1 MTASVVEAPPAWEPL
16 AERRHIT
23 ALDGA
28 RGAAVIAVL
37 LFHGGVLRG
46 GYLGVDLFFVLSGY
60 LITSILLAETAR
72 SGTIGLG
79 GFWARR
85 ARRLLPALFLML
97 VAVCAYAI
105 FIAKPTELNQIRGD
119 FLATL
124 GYVANW
130 HLVLADYDYWR
141 LFTSPSP
148 LNHTWSL
155 AIEEQFYVLWPLV
168 ALGVGFIVRRGRTTI
183 AWARAMFF
191 TSLILSIASAALAL
205 QIWHS
210 SKGTV
215 RIYYGTDTR
224 AAAIL
229 FGAALASWIAWRGAA
244 STKRGRLSLEVLGV
258 IATAILIWAYFR
270 LEQGGLYSG
279 GLLICSLAATA
290 VIAAITHPESGP
302 LARSFSARPF
312 VEAGIISYG
321 LYLWHWPI
329 YVWLN
334 ADRVGLSG
342 WLLLT
347 VRLAATIAVALLS
360 YRFVEKPIRYGAFS
374 AKTLRWFTPL
384 ATGILVA
391 LAILST
397 RGAQASPIKEKS
409 PKEQV
414 AAAVQNARRH
424 PGSSRLMIVG
434 NSVGYELA
442 DQGFAPLDAE
452 FGITTLNASVIACHF
467 PTVVLERGAELG
479 GGQPARDCTPNW
491 SKSVAEFDPDVVVL
505 VLGSTQM
512 AGKKTDTWVTPC
524 DGAYAGW
531 INRAM
536 EDAIRILTARGA
548 RLVLT
553 TSAYSDI
560 FFQVPSAAPFTRCHN
575 EAITRFAKRHPAVGL
590 VDLARRVCPKYK
602 NCSRKEQGITLR
614 PDGVHYQKD
623 GALLIARW
631 MIPQLGLPQIPQ
643 SLSGPTGK
651 AKP

>member
-1 MTASVVEAPPAWEPL
+1 MTSSVVEAPKTESPL

-37 LFHGGVLRG
+37 LFHGGVLKG

-60 LITSILLAETAR
+60 LITSLLLAETAR

-97 VAVCAYAI
+97 VAVCAYAV

-130 HLVLADYDYWR
+130 HLVLAHYDYWR

-155 AIEEQFYVLWPLV
+155 AIEEQFYVVWPLV
-168 ALGVGFIVRRGRTTI
+168 ALGVGFIVRRGRTAI

-205 QIWHS
+205 EIWHS

-229 FGAALASWIAWRGAA
+229 FGTALASWIAWRGAA
-244 STKRGRLSLEVLGV
+244 STKRGRLSLEVLGF
-258 IATAILIWAYFR
+258 IATAILVWAYFR

-279 GLLICSLAATA
+279 GLLVCSLAATA
-290 VIAAITHPESGP
+290 VIAAITHPDSGL
-302 LARSFSARPF
+302 LARGLSARPF

-334 ADRVGLSG
+334 ADRVGVSG
-342 WLLLT
+342 WPLLT
-347 VRLAATIAVALLS
+347 VRLAVTLGVALLS

-374 AKTLRWFTPL
+374 ARTLRWFTPFAAALLVGL
-384 ATGILVA
+384 AVI
-391 LAILST
+391 ST
-397 RGAQASPIKEKS
+397 RGAEASPIKQKTIKQE
-409 PKEQV
+409 
-414 AAAVQNARRH
+414 AADALKKTIDH
-424 PGSSRLMIVG
+424 PGATRVMIVG
-434 NSVGYELA
+434 NSVGWYLS
-442 DQGFAPLDAE
+442 DQGFTPLDND
-452 FGITTLNASVIACHF
+452 FNMVTLNAALPGCHF
-467 PTVVLERGAELG
+467 PTVLKERGPELG
-479 GGQPARDCTPNW
+479 DGSNAFDCTLAWP
-491 SKSVAEFDPDVVVL
+491 STVAQFDPDIVVL
-505 VLGSTQM
+505 LLGAIHVGGTR
-512 AGKKTDTWVTPC
+512 GDGWVRPC
-524 DGAYAGW
+524 DALFKEWTSQALT
-531 INRAM
+531 
-536 EDAIRILTARGA
+536 DAQRVLTSRGA
-548 RLVLT
+548 HLVIS
-553 TSAYSDI
+553 TSAYSPV
-560 FFQVPSAAPFTRCHN
+560 FGFTPEVVPLTKCQNATFVRYADQ
-575 EAITRFAKRHPAVGL
+575 HPEVGL
-590 VDLARRVCPKYK
+590 IDIAKRVCPKYDDCQTIERGVK
-602 NCSRKEQGITLR
+602 LR
-614 PDGVHYQKD
+614 PDFIHYQGA
-623 GALLIARW
+623 GALIITRW
-631 MIPQLGLPQIPQ
+631 MIPQLGLPKAPGPP
-643 SLSGPTGK
+643 SGATGK

>member
-1 MTASVVEAPPAWEPL
+1 MTSLVVEAPKTESPS

-37 LFHGGVLRG
+37 LFHGGVLKG

-97 VAVCAYAI
+97 VAVCVYAV

-155 AIEEQFYVLWPLV
+155 AIEEQFYVVWPLV
-168 ALGVGFIVRRGRTTI
+168 ALAVGFIVRRKRTAI

-191 TSLILSIASAALAL
+191 TSLVLSITSAALAL
-205 QIWHS
+205 QIWRS

-244 STKRGRLSLEVLGV
+244 STKRGRHSLEILGV

-279 GLLICSLAATA
+279 GLLVCSLAATA
-290 VIAAITHPESGP
+290 IIAAITHPESGP
-302 LARSFSARPF
+302 LARAFSARPF

-334 ADRVGLSG
+334 ADRVGLNG
-342 WLLLT
+342 WPLLG
-347 VRLAATIAVALLS
+347 VRLAVTLAVALLS

-374 AKTLRWFTPL
+374 AKTLRWFTPFAAVLLVGL
-384 ATGILVA
+384 AVI
-391 LAILST
+391 ST
-397 RGAQASPIKEKS
+397 RGAEASPIKQKTI
-409 PKEQV
+409 EQES
-414 AAAVQNARRH
+414 AKALKKTIDH
-424 PGSSRLMIVG
+424 PGATRVMIVG
-434 NSVGYELA
+434 NSIGWYLA
-442 DQGFAPLDAE
+442 DQGFTPLDND
-452 FGITTLNASVIACHF
+452 FNMVTLNAALPGCHF
-467 PTVVLERGAELG
+467 PTVLKERGPELG
-479 GGQPARDCTPNW
+479 DGFNAFDCTLAWP
-491 SKSVAEFDPDVVVL
+491 STVAQFDPDIVIL
-505 VLGSTQM
+505 LLGATHI
-512 AGKKTDTWVTPC
+512 GGTRGDGWVKPC
-524 DGAYAGW
+524 DALYKEWTSQALG
-531 INRAM
+531 
-536 EDAIRILTARGA
+536 DAEGVLTSQGA
-548 RLVLT
+548 RLLIST
-553 TSAYSDI
+553 TAYSPL
-560 FFQVPSAAPFTRCHN
+560 FGLTPEVVPLTKCQNAAFERYSKQHP
-575 EAITRFAKRHPAVGL
+575 EVGLIDFAK
-590 VDLARRVCPKYK
+590 RVCPKYDDCQTIERGVK
-602 NCSRKEQGITLR
+602 LR
-614 PDGVHYQKD
+614 PDFLHYQGE
-623 GALLIARW
+623 GARLIMRW
-631 MIPQLGLPQIPQ
+631 VIPQLGLPKNPQ
-643 SLSGPTGK
+643 PSSGPTGT

>member
-1 MTASVVEAPPAWEPL
+1 MTSSVVEAPPTEGSMV
-16 AERRHIT
+16 ERRHIT

-37 LFHGGVLRG
+37 LFHGGVLKG

-60 LITSILLAETAR
+60 LITSLLLAETAR

-97 VAVCAYAI
+97 VAVCAYAV

-130 HLVLADYDYWR
+130 HLVLAHYDYWR

-155 AIEEQFYVLWPLV
+155 AIEEQFYVVWPLV
-168 ALGVGFIVRRGRTTI
+168 ALGVGFIVRRGRTAI

-191 TSLILSIASAALAL
+191 TSLTLSIFSAAFAL

-244 STKRGRLSLEVLGV
+244 STKRGRFSLEVLGF
-258 IATAILIWAYFR
+258 IAAAILVWAYFR

-290 VIAAITHPESGP
+290 VIAAITHPESGL
-302 LARSFSARPF
+302 LARGLSARPF

-342 WLLLT
+342 WPLLA
-347 VRLAATIAVALLS
+347 VRLAVTLAVALLS

-374 AKTLRWFTPL
+374 AKTLRWFTPFAAALLIGL
-384 ATGILVA
+384 ALI
-391 LAILST
+391 ST
-397 RGAQASPIKEKS
+397 SGAEASPIKQKTI
-409 PKEQV
+409 EQES
-414 AAAVQNARRH
+414 ANALKKTIDH
-424 PGSSRLMIVG
+424 PGATRVMIVG
-434 NSVGYELA
+434 NSVGWYLA
-442 DQGFAPLDAE
+442 DQGFTPQDHE
-452 FGITTLNASVIACHF
+452 FNMVTFNAAFPACHF
-467 PTVVLERGAELG
+467 PTVLKERGPELG
-479 GGQPARDCTPNW
+479 DGHDSIDCTPGW
-491 SKSVAEFDPDVVVL
+491 ASEVKQFDPDVVL
-505 VLGSTQM
+505 LMLG
-512 AGKKTDTWVTPC
+512 ANHIGGRRGDVWVNPC
-524 DGAYAGW
+524 DALYKEWTSKALG
-531 INRAM
+531 
-536 EDAIRILTARGA
+536 DAERVLTAKGA
-548 RLVLT
+548 HLVIST
-553 TSAYSDI
+553 NAYSPV
-560 FFQVPSAAPFTRCHN
+560 FGMTPEVVPLTKCQNAT
-575 EAITRFAKRHPAVGL
+575 FARYATLHPEVGL
-590 VDLARRVCPKYK
+590 IDLAKHVCPKYDGCK
-602 NCSRKEQGITLR
+602 LFDHGVRLR
-614 PDGVHYQKD
+614 PDFLHYQGD
-623 GALLIARW
+623 GALLITRW
-631 MIPQLGLPQIPQ
+631 MIPQLGLPKTAGTP
-643 SLSGPTGK
+643 SGPTGK
-651 AKP
+651 VKP

>member
-1 MTASVVEAPPAWEPL
+1 MTSSVVEAPKTESPL
-16 AERRHIT
+16 AERRHIA

-37 LFHGGVLRG
+37 LFHGGVLKG

-72 SGTIGLG
+72 TGTIGLG

-155 AIEEQFYVLWPLV
+155 AIEEQFYVVWPLV
-168 ALGVGFIVRRGRTTI
+168 ALGVGFIVQRRRTAI

-191 TSLILSIASAALAL
+191 TSLLLSIASAAQAL
-205 QIWHS
+205 WIWHS

-229 FGAALASWIAWRGAA
+229 FGAALASWIAWRGSA
-244 STKRGRLSLEVLGV
+244 STKRGRLSLEVLGL
-258 IATAILIWAYFR
+258 IATAILVWAYFR
-270 LEQGGLYSG
+270 LDQSGLYSG

-290 VIAAITHPESGP
+290 VIAAITHPDSGL
-302 LARSFSARPF
+302 LARGLSARPF

-334 ADRVGLSG
+334 SDRVGVSG
-342 WLLLT
+342 WPLLAI
-347 VRLAATIAVALLS
+347 RLAVTLAVALLS

-374 AKTLRWFTPL
+374 AKTLRWFTPCAAALLVGL
-384 ATGILVA
+384 AVI
-391 LAILST
+391 ST
-397 RGAQASPIKEKS
+397 RGAEASPIKQKTIKQE
-409 PKEQV
+409 
-414 AAAVQNARRH
+414 AADALKKTIDH
-424 PGSSRLMIVG
+424 PGATRVMIVG
-434 NSVGYELA
+434 NSVGWYLS
-442 DQGFAPLDAE
+442 DQGFTPLDND
-452 FGITTLNASVIACHF
+452 FNMVTFNAALPGCHF
-467 PTVVLERGAELG
+467 PTVLKERGPELG
-479 GGQPARDCTPNW
+479 DGIDAFDCTAKWPNA
-491 SKSVAEFDPDVVVL
+491 VEQFDPDIVVL
-505 VLGSTQM
+505 LLGASHV
-512 AGKKTDTWVTPC
+512 GGNRGDGWRKPC
-524 DGAYAGW
+524 DALYKDWASQGLA
-531 INRAM
+531 
-536 EDAIRILTARGA
+536 DAERVLTSQGA
-548 RLVLT
+548 RLVIT
-553 TSAYSDI
+553 TNAYSPLYGYTPEVI
-560 FFQVPSAAPFTRCHN
+560 PLTKCQNATFKRY
-575 EAITRFAKRHPAVGL
+575 AKQHPEVGL
-590 VDLARRVCPKYK
+590 IDLADRVCPEY
-602 NCSRKEQGITLR
+602 NDCQAVERGVRLR
-614 PDGVHYQKD
+614 PDYLHYTGD
-623 GALLIARW
+623 GALLITRW
-631 MIPQLGLPQIPQ
+631 MIPQLGLPKNVVGP
-643 SLSGPTGK
+643 SGVTGK
-651 AKP
+651 ANP

>member
-1 MTASVVEAPPAWEPL
+1 MTSSVVEAPKAEAPL

-37 LFHGGVLRG
+37 LFHGGVLKG

-60 LITSILLAETAR
+60 LITSLLLAETAR

-97 VAVCAYAI
+97 VAVCAYAV

-155 AIEEQFYVLWPLV
+155 AIEEQFYVVWPLV
-168 ALGVGFIVRRGRTTI
+168 ALGVGCIVRRGRTAI

-191 TSLILSIASAALAL
+191 TSLTLSIFSAAFAL

-244 STKRGRLSLEVLGV
+244 STKRGRHSLEILGV

-302 LARSFSARPF
+302 LARAFSARPL

-342 WLLLT
+342 WPLLG
-347 VRLAATIAVALLS
+347 VRIAVTLVVALLS

-374 AKTLRWFTPL
+374 AKTLRWFTPFAAALLIGL
-384 ATGILVA
+384 ALI
-391 LAILST
+391 ST
-397 RGAQASPIKEKS
+397 RGAEASPIKQKTI
-409 PKEQV
+409 EQES
-414 AAAVQNARRH
+414 ANALQKTVDH
-424 PGSSRLMIVG
+424 PGATRVMIVG
-434 NSVGYELA
+434 NSVGWYLS
-442 DQGFAPLDAE
+442 DQGFTPLDHE
-452 FGITTLNASVIACHF
+452 FNMVTFNAAFPACHF
-467 PTVVLERGAELG
+467 PTVLKERGPELG
-479 GGQPARDCTPNW
+479 DGRDAIDCTPLW
-491 SKSVAEFDPDVVVL
+491 PDAVAQFDPDIVVL
-505 VLGSTQM
+505 LLGSSHVGGNRGDGW
-512 AGKKTDTWVTPC
+512 AKPC
-524 DGAYAGW
+524 DALYKEWTSQSLAEAE
-531 INRAM
+531 RVLAS
-536 EDAIRILTARGA
+536 RGA
-548 RLVLT
+548 HLVIS
-553 TSAYSDI
+553 TSAYSPL
-560 FFQVPSAAPFTRCHN
+560 FGLTPVVAGQTKCQNAT
-575 EAITRFAKRHPAVGL
+575 FARYAKHHPEVGL
-590 VDLARRVCPKYK
+590 IDLAMRVCPKYDSCK
-602 NCSRKEQGITLR
+602 QVEHGVTLR
-614 PDGVHYQKD
+614 PDAQHYQGD
-623 GALLIARW
+623 GALLITRW
-631 MIPQLGLPQIPQ
+631 MIPQLGLPKAPGTP
-643 SLSGPTGK
+643 SGPRGK
-651 AKP
+651 VKP

>member
-1 MTASVVEAPPAWEPL
+1 MTSSVVEAPKTESPL

-37 LFHGGVLRG
+37 LFHGGVLKG

-72 SGTIGLG
+72 TGTIGLG

-97 VAVCAYAI
+97 VAVCAYAV
-105 FIAKPTELNQIRGD
+105 FIAKPTELTQIRGD

-130 HLVLADYDYWR
+130 HLVLAHYDYWR

-155 AIEEQFYVLWPLV
+155 AIEEQFYVVWPLV
-168 ALGVGFIVRRGRTTI
+168 ALSVGFIVRRGRTAI

-191 TSLILSIASAALAL
+191 TSLILSITSAALAL
-205 QIWHS
+205 EIWHS

-244 STKRGRLSLEVLGV
+244 STKRGRLSLEILGFA
-258 IATAILIWAYFR
+258 ATAILVWAYFR

-290 VIAAITHPESGP
+290 VIAAITHPDSGL
-302 LARSFSARPF
+302 LARGLSARLF

-334 ADRVGLSG
+334 ADRVGVSG
-342 WLLLT
+342 WPLLAI
-347 VRLAATIAVALLS
+347 RLAVTLAVALLS

-374 AKTLRWFTPL
+374 AKTLRWFTPCAAALLVGL
-384 ATGILVA
+384 AVI
-391 LAILST
+391 ST
-397 RGAQASPIKEKS
+397 RGAEASPIKQKTI
-409 PKEQV
+409 EQES
-414 AAAVQNARRH
+414 ADALKKTIDH
-424 PGSSRLMIVG
+424 PGATRIMIVG
-434 NSVGYELA
+434 NSVGWYLS
-442 DQGFAPLDAE
+442 DQGFTPLDND
-452 FGITTLNASVIACHF
+452 FNMVTLNAALPGCHF
-467 PTVVLERGAELG
+467 PTVLKERGPELG
-479 GGQPARDCTPNW
+479 DGSNAFDCTLAWP
-491 SKSVAEFDPDVVVL
+491 STVAQFDPDIVVL
-505 VLGSTQM
+505 LLGAIHVGGTR
-512 AGKKTDTWVTPC
+512 GDGWVRPC
-524 DGAYAGW
+524 DALYKEWTSQALT
-531 INRAM
+531 
-536 EDAIRILTARGA
+536 DAQRVLTSRGA
-548 RLVLT
+548 HLVIST
-553 TSAYSDI
+553 NAYSPV
-560 FFQVPSAAPFTRCHN
+560 FGFTPEVVPLTKCQNATFVRYA
-575 EAITRFAKRHPAVGL
+575 EQHPEVGL
-590 VDLARRVCPKYK
+590 IDIAKRVCPKYDDCQTIERGVK
-602 NCSRKEQGITLR
+602 LR
-614 PDGVHYQKD
+614 PDFIHYQGA
-623 GALLIARW
+623 GALIITRW
-631 MIPQLGLPQIPQ
+631 MIPQLGLPKNPQ
-643 SLSGPTGK
+643 PPSGSTGT

>member
-1 MTASVVEAPPAWEPL
+1 MTSSVIEAPPSEGSST
-16 AERRHIT
+16 ERRHIT

-37 LFHGGVLRG
+37 LFHGGVLKG

-60 LITSILLAETAR
+60 LITSLLLAETAR

-97 VAVCAYAI
+97 IAVCVYAA

-130 HLVLADYDYWR
+130 HLVLANYDYWK

-155 AIEEQFYVLWPLV
+155 AIEEQFYVVWPLV
-168 ALGVGFIVRRGRTTI
+168 ALAVGFVVHRGRTAI

-191 TSLILSIASAALAL
+191 TSLSLSIISAALAL

-244 STKRGRLSLEVLGV
+244 STRSGRTSLEVLGFV
-258 IATAILIWAYFR
+258 ATALLIWAYFR
-270 LEQGGLYSG
+270 LEQSGLYSG
-279 GLLICSLAATA
+279 GLLICSIAATA
-290 VIAAITHPESGP
+290 VIAAITHPDSGP
-302 LARSFSARPF
+302 LARAFSARPL

-334 ADRVGLSG
+334 EDRVGASG
-342 WLLLT
+342 WRLLA
-347 VRLAATIAVALLS
+347 VRLAVTLAIALLS

-374 AKTLRWFTPL
+374 AKTLRWFTPCAAALLIGL
-384 ATGILVA
+384 ALV
-391 LAILST
+391 ST
-397 RGAQASPIKEKS
+397 LGAEASPIKQKTI
-409 PKEQV
+409 EQE
-414 AAAVQNARRH
+414 AADALKKTIDH
-424 PGSSRLMIVG
+424 PGATRVMIVG
-434 NSVGYELA
+434 NSVGWFLSDE
-442 DQGFAPLDAE
+442 GFTPLDNE
-452 FGITTLNASVIACHF
+452 FNMITFNAAFPACHF
-467 PTVVLERGAELG
+467 PTVLKERGPELG
-479 GGQPARDCTPNW
+479 DGRDSLDCTPAW
-491 SKSVAEFDPDVVVL
+491 PSAVAQFDPDIVVML
-505 VLGSTQM
+505 LGASHI
-512 AGKKTDTWVTPC
+512 GGNRGGGWVKPC
-524 DGAYAGW
+524 DALYKEWTSQAL
-531 INRAM
+531 A
-536 EDAIRILTARGA
+536 DAERVLTSQGA
-548 RLVLT
+548 RLLIST
-553 TSAYSDI
+553 TAYSPL
-560 FFQVPSAAPFTRCHN
+560 FGFTPEVVPLTKCQNAT
-575 EAITRFAKRHPAVGL
+575 FAEYAQQHPEVGL
-590 VDLARRVCPKYK
+590 IDLAKRVCPKYDECK
-602 NCSRKEQGITLR
+602 AIEQGIRLR
-614 PDGVHYQKD
+614 PDFLHYQGE
-623 GALLIARW
+623 GALLITRW
-631 MIPQLGLPQIPQ
+631 MIPQLGLPKNPQ
-643 SLSGPTGK
+643 PPSTSTGT
-651 AKP
+651 ANP

>member
-105 FIAKPTELNQIRGD
+105 FIAKPTELNQIRDD

-302 LARSFSARPF
+302 LARAFSARPF

-342 WLLLT
+342 WPLLT
-347 VRLAATIAVALLS
+347 VRLAVTIAVALLS

-374 AKTLRWFTPL
+374 AKTLRWFTPCAAALLVGL
-384 ATGILVA
+384 ALI
-391 LAILST
+391 ST
-397 RGAQASPIKEKS
+397 RGAEASPIKQKTI
-409 PKEQV
+409 KEET
-414 AAAVQNARRH
+414 ANAVKNTIYH
-424 PGSSRLMIVG
+424 PGASRVMIVG
-434 NSVGYELA
+434 NSVGWLLA
-442 DQGFAPLDAE
+442 NEGFAPLERE
-452 FGITTLNASVIACHF
+452 FNMVTLNAARPMCHF
-467 PTVVLERGAELG
+467 PTVRTQRGPELG
-479 GGQPARDCTPNW
+479 EGNIPLDCTEAWP
-491 SKSVAEFDPDVVVL
+491 SAVEEFDPDVVVL
-505 VLGSTQM
+505 LLGATHIGGERNGRW
-512 AGKKTDTWVTPC
+512 ATPC
-524 DGAYAGW
+524 ESLYKEWTTQGLA
-531 INRAM
+531 
-536 EDAIRILTARGA
+536 DATRVLTSLGA
-548 RLVLT
+548 RLVIST
-553 TSAYSDI
+553 NAYSPL
-560 FFQVPSAAPFTRCHN
+560 FGYAPEVAPLTKCQNASMERY
-575 EAITRFAKRHPAVGL
+575 AKLHPEVGL
-590 VDLARRVCPKYK
+590 IDLAKRVCPKY
-602 NCSRKEQGITLR
+602 NVCEPVEDGVRLR
-614 PDGVHYQKD
+614 PDFIHYQGP
-623 GALLIARW
+623 GALLITRW

-651 AKP
+651 PKP

>member
-1 MTASVVEAPPAWEPL
+1 MTSSVVEAPKTESPL

-37 LFHGGVLRG
+37 LFHGGVLKG

-72 SGTIGLG
+72 TRTIGLG

-97 VAVCAYAI
+97 LAVCAYAI

-155 AIEEQFYVLWPLV
+155 AIEEQFYVVWPLV
-168 ALGVGFIVRRGRTTI
+168 ALGVGFLVRRGRTAI

-205 QIWHS
+205 QIWRS

-244 STKRGRLSLEVLGV
+244 STKRGRHSLEILGV

-290 VIAAITHPESGP
+290 VIAAITHPDSGP
-302 LARSFSARPF
+302 LARAFSARPF

-342 WLLLT
+342 WPLLT
-347 VRLAATIAVALLS
+347 VRLAVTLAVALLS

-374 AKTLRWFTPL
+374 TKTLRWFTPFAAALLVSL
-384 ATGILVA
+384 ALI
-391 LAILST
+391 ST
-397 RGAQASPIKEKS
+397 RGAEASPIKQKTI
-409 PKEQV
+409 EQES
-414 AAAVQNARRH
+414 ANALQKTIDH
-424 PGSSRLMIVG
+424 PGATRVMIVG
-434 NSVGYELA
+434 NSVGWYLA
-442 DQGFAPLDAE
+442 DQGFTPLDDE
-452 FGITTLNASVIACHF
+452 FNIITFNAAFPACHF
-467 PTVVLERGAELG
+467 PTVLKERGPELG
-479 GGQPARDCTPNW
+479 DGRASASCTHAWP
-491 SKSVAEFDPDVVVL
+491 SAVAQFDPDIVVML
-505 VLGSTQM
+505 LGATHVGGNRGDGW
-512 AGKKTDTWVTPC
+512 AKPC
-524 DGAYAGW
+524 DALYKKWTSQGLT
-531 INRAM
+531 
-536 EDAIRILTARGA
+536 DAQRVLTSRGA
-548 RLVLT
+548 RLVIST
-553 TSAYSDI
+553 TAYSPV
-560 FFQVPSAAPFTRCHN
+560 FGFTPEVVPLTKCQNATFLRY
-575 EAITRFAKRHPAVGL
+575 AKQHPEVGL
-590 VDLARRVCPKYK
+590 IDLAKRVCPKYDE
-602 NCSRKEQGITLR
+602 CQAIEQGIKLR
-614 PDGVHYQKD
+614 PDFLHYQGA
-623 GALLIARW
+623 GALLITRW
-631 MIPQLGLPQIPQ
+631 MIPQLGLPKNPHP
-643 SLSGPTGK
+643 SSGPTGT